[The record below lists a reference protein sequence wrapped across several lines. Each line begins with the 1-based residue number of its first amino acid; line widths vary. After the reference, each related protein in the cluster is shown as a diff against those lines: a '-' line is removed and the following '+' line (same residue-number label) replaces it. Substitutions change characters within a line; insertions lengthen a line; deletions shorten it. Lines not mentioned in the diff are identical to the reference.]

1 MTSESARPSER
12 GALAEFLDLQ
22 RAALLR
28 KVQDLDE
35 ASARRRPSVSS
46 LSLLALLKHST
57 MWEERWFQGV
67 VAGRALADGW
77 PDRQT
82 SAGDEDFVV
91 AGDETVEQWATRYQA
106 ATAEAR
112 SIVRHTELDQPC
124 ARTDV
129 FDCNLRWVMLHLIE
143 ETARHA
149 GHADIIRESLDGTC
163 GR

>member
-1 MTSESARPSER
+1 MTSESARPAER
-12 GALAEFLDLQ
+12 EALAEFLDLQ
-22 RAALLR
+22 RDALLR
-28 KVQDLDE
+28 KVKDVDE
-35 ASARRRPSVSS
+35 ASARCRPTVSS

-57 MWEERWFQGV
+57 VWEERWFQGII
-67 VAGRALADGW
+67 AGRALADGW

-82 SAGDEDFVV
+82 SAAGEDFVV
-91 AGDETVEQWATRYQA
+91 ADEETVEQWATRYEA

-112 SIVRHTELDQPC
+112 FIVRHTELDQAC
-124 ARTDV
+124 ARTDI

-149 GHADIIRESLDGTC
+149 GHADIIRECLDGSR